1 MRSLTEVL
9 VSLVTNVLLLI
20 LWVALA
26 GFFLCGL
33 VWQIKFLFDWLS
45 AKGNQKAISDP
56 PLENYAPAWWGLFVI
71 IPLIMWFTNK

>member
-1 MRSLTEVL
+1 
-9 VSLVTNVLLLI
+9 
-20 LWVALA
+20 LA